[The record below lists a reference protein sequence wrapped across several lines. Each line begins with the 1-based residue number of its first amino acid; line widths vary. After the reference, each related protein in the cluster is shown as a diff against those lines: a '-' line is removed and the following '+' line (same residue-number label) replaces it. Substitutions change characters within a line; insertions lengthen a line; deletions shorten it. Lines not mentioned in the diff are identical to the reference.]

1 MKKFQLK
8 NVTDDEIVGTY
19 DTKVDAIEAMNEVI
33 DETNETN
40 DETDETNDETEEEG
54 LSPFDFKL
62 EVVEVDDASAINTFD
77 EARKYLNGF
86 PNADFVISKKVM
98 SGNCLKLEDVAAFV
112 QDINPHH
119 LKALVAL
126 NKLFTIAEAW
136 NKADGFVPDFAD
148 KGQWKYFPW
157 FKYDDE
163 TAGFVFA
170 YASITASNAS
180 ACIGSRLC
188 FISESRAKEF
198 GEKYADLYNEV
209 FMLND

>member
-33 DETNETN
+33 DETN
-40 DETDETNDETEEEG
+40 ETNDETEEEG

-148 KGQWKYFPW
+148 RGQWKYFPW
-157 FKYDDE
+157 FKYDDK
-163 TAGFVFA
+163 TAGFVA
-170 YASITASNAS
+170 ASTHYAPAFAS
-180 ACIGSRLC
+180 AHFGSRLC
-188 FISESRAKEF
+188 FKSSARAAQF
-198 GEKYADLYNEV
+198 GKQFADLYNKV
-209 FMLND
+209 FL

>member
-33 DETNETN
+33 DETN
-40 DETDETNDETEEEG
+40 ETNDETEEEG

-148 KGQWKYFPW
+148 RGQWKYFPW

-163 TAGFVFA
+163 VAGFVYA
-170 YASITASNAS
+170 YTGDAASTAA
-180 ACIGSRLC
+180 AAIGSLLC

-198 GEKYADLYNEV
+198 GEKYADLYNDV
-209 FMLND
+209 FLLND

>member
-19 DTKVDAIEAMNEVI
+19 DTKVDAIESMNEVI
-33 DETNETN
+33 DETN
-40 DETDETNDETEEEG
+40 ETNDETEEEG

-148 KGQWKYFPW
+148 RGQWKYFPW
-157 FKYDDE
+157 FKYDDK
-163 TAGFVFA
+163 TAGFVYATANFS
-170 YASITASNAS
+170 ASIADAYF
-180 ACIGSRLC
+180 GSRLC

-198 GEKYADLYNEV
+198 GEKYVDLYNDV
-209 FMLND
+209 FLLND

>member
-33 DETNETN
+33 DETN
-40 DETDETNDETEEEG
+40 ETNDETEEEG

-148 KGQWKYFPW
+148 RGQWKYFPW
-157 FKYDDE
+157 FKYADKN
-163 TAGFVFA
+163 AGFV
-170 YASITASNAS
+170 YANTNNAASYATAH
-180 ACIGSRLC
+180 IGSRLC

-198 GEKYADLYNEV
+198 GEKYVDLYNDV
-209 FMLND
+209 FLLND

>member
-8 NVTDDEIVGTY
+8 KVTDDEIVGTY
-19 DTKVDAIEAMNEVI
+19 DTKVDAIEAMNEAI
-33 DETNETN
+33 DETN
-40 DETDETNDETEEEG
+40 ETNDETEEEG

-148 KGQWKYFPW
+148 RGQWKYFPW
-157 FKYDDE
+157 FKYDDK

-170 YASITASNAS
+170 STSYAASVAY
-180 ACIGSRLC
+180 AYVGSRLC

-198 GEKYADLYNEV
+198 GEKYVDLYNDV
-209 FMLND
+209 FLLND

>member
-8 NVTDDEIVGTY
+8 NVTDDKIVGTY

-33 DETNETN
+33 DETN
-40 DETDETNDETEEEG
+40 ETNDETEEEG

-86 PNADFVISKKVM
+86 SNADFVISKKVM

-148 KGQWKYFPW
+148 RGQWKYFPW

-170 YASITASNAS
+170 YTNTTASYAT
-180 ACIGSRLC
+180 AYFGSLLC

-198 GEKYADLYNEV
+198 GERYADLYNDV
-209 FMLND
+209 FLLND

>member
-33 DETNETN
+33 DETN
-40 DETDETNDETEEEG
+40 ETNDETEEEG

-148 KGQWKYFPW
+148 RGQWKYFPW
-157 FKYDDE
+157 FKYDDK
-163 TAGFVFA
+163 TAGFV
-170 YASITASNAS
+170 YAHANTAAS
-180 ACIGSRLC
+180 YADANFGSRLC

-198 GEKYADLYNEV
+198 GEKYVDLYNDV
-209 FMLND
+209 FLLND

>member
-19 DTKVDAIEAMNEVI
+19 DTKVDAIEAMNEMI
-33 DETNETN
+33 DETN
-40 DETDETNDETEEEG
+40 ETNDETEEEG

-62 EVVEVDDASAINTFD
+62 EVVEVDDASAINSFED
-77 EARKYLNGF
+77 ARKYLNGF

-148 KGQWKYFPW
+148 RGQWKYFPW
-157 FKYDDE
+157 FKYDDK
-163 TAGFVFA
+163 TAGFVYA
-170 YASITASNAS
+170 YTNITASIANAYF
-180 ACIGSRLC
+180 GSRLC

-198 GEKYADLYNEV
+198 GEKYVDLYNDV
-209 FMLND
+209 FLLND

>member
-8 NVTDDEIVGTY
+8 KVTDDEIVGTY
-19 DTKVDAIEAMNEVI
+19 DTKVDAIEAMNEAI
-33 DETNETN
+33 DETN
-40 DETDETNDETEEEG
+40 ETNDETEEEG

-148 KGQWKYFPW
+148 RGQWKYFPW
-157 FKYDDE
+157 FKYDDK
-163 TAGFVFA
+163 TAGFV
-170 YASITASNAS
+170 YATSDCTASFANAS
-180 ACIGSRLC
+180 FGSRLC

-198 GEKYADLYNEV
+198 GEKYVDLYNDV
-209 FMLND
+209 FLLND

>member
-19 DTKVDAIEAMNEVI
+19 DTKVDAIESMNEVI
-33 DETNETN
+33 DETN
-40 DETDETNDETEEEG
+40 ETNDETEEEG

-148 KGQWKYFPW
+148 RGQWKYFPW
-157 FKYDDE
+157 FKYDDK
-163 TAGFVFA
+163 TAGFVC
-170 YASITASNAS
+170 ASTINTASTAS
-180 ACIGSRLC
+180 AGIGSRLC

-198 GEKYADLYNEV
+198 GEKYVDLYNDV
-209 FMLND
+209 FLLND

>member
-19 DTKVDAIEAMNEVI
+19 DTKVDAIEAMNEMI
-33 DETNETN
+33 DETN
-40 DETDETNDETEEEG
+40 ETNDETEEEG

-62 EVVEVDDASAINTFD
+62 EVVEVDDASAINSFED
-77 EARKYLNGF
+77 ARKYLNGF

-148 KGQWKYFPW
+148 RGQWKYFPW
-157 FKYDDE
+157 FKYDDK

-170 YASITASNAS
+170 YTAYTASSAS
-180 ACIGSRLC
+180 ANIGSRLC

-198 GEKYADLYNEV
+198 GEKYVDLYNDV
-209 FMLND
+209 FFLND

>member
-33 DETNETN
+33 
-40 DETDETNDETEEEG
+40 DETNDETEEEG

-148 KGQWKYFPW
+148 RGQWKYFPW

-163 TAGFVFA
+163 TAGFVIA
-170 YASITASNAS
+170 YTYAAAS
-180 ACIGSRLC
+180 AASASFGSRLC

-198 GEKYADLYNEV
+198 GEKYADLYNDV
-209 FMLND
+209 FLLND

>member
-33 DETNETN
+33 DETN
-40 DETDETNDETEEEG
+40 ETNDETEEEG

-148 KGQWKYFPW
+148 RGQWKYFPW
-157 FKYDDE
+157 FKYDDK
-163 TAGFVFA
+163 TAGFVYAYTYDAASFA
-170 YASITASNAS
+170 GANF
-180 ACIGSRLC
+180 GSRLC

-198 GEKYADLYNEV
+198 GEKYVDLYNDV
-209 FMLND
+209 FLLND

>member
-19 DTKVDAIEAMNEVI
+19 DTKVDAIESMNEVI
-33 DETNETN
+33 DETN
-40 DETDETNDETEEEG
+40 ETNDETEEEG

-148 KGQWKYFPW
+148 RGQWKYFPW
-157 FKYDDE
+157 FKYDDK
-163 TAGFVFA
+163 TAGFVYA
-170 YASITASNAS
+170 YTVGTASIANANF
-180 ACIGSRLC
+180 GSRLC

-198 GEKYADLYNEV
+198 GEKYVDLYNDV
-209 FMLND
+209 FLLND

>member
-33 DETNETN
+33 DETN
-40 DETDETNDETEEEG
+40 ETNDETEEEG

-148 KGQWKYFPW
+148 RGQWKYFPW
-157 FKYDDE
+157 FKYDDK
-163 TAGFVFA
+163 TAGFVYA
-170 YASITASNAS
+170 YTYYAASS
-180 ACIGSRLC
+180 AHAYFGSRLC

-198 GEKYADLYNEV
+198 GEKYVDLYNDV
-209 FMLND
+209 FLLND

>member
-8 NVTDDEIVGTY
+8 KVTDDEIVGTY
-19 DTKVDAIEAMNEVI
+19 DTKVDAIEAMNEAI
-33 DETNETN
+33 DETN
-40 DETDETNDETEEEG
+40 ETNDETEEEG

-148 KGQWKYFPW
+148 RGQWKYFPW
-157 FKYDDE
+157 FKYDDK
-163 TAGFVFA
+163 TAGFV
-170 YASITASNAS
+170 YADTNITASDANAS
-180 ACIGSRLC
+180 IGSRLC

-198 GEKYADLYNEV
+198 GEKYVDLYNDV
-209 FMLND
+209 FLLND

>member
-19 DTKVDAIEAMNEVI
+19 DTKVDAIEAMNEMI
-33 DETNETN
+33 DEINETN
-40 DETDETNDETEEEG
+40 DKTEEEG

-98 SGNCLKLEDVAAFV
+98 SGNCLKLEDVASFV

-148 KGQWKYFPW
+148 RGQWKYFPW

-170 YASITASNAS
+170 STHCTASVAH
-180 ACIGSRLC
+180 AYFGSRLC

-198 GEKYADLYNEV
+198 GEKYVDLYNDV
-209 FMLND
+209 FLLND

>member
-40 DETDETNDETEEEG
+40 DETEEEG

-62 EVVEVDDASAINTFD
+62 EVVEVDDASAINSFD
-77 EARKYLNGF
+77 DARKYLNGF

-148 KGQWKYFPW
+148 RGQWKYFPW

-170 YASITASNAS
+170 YTSGTASFANAYF
-180 ACIGSRLC
+180 GSRLC

-198 GEKYADLYNEV
+198 GEKYVDLYNDV
-209 FMLND
+209 FLLND

>member
-33 DETNETN
+33 DETN
-40 DETDETNDETEEEG
+40 ETNDETEEEG

-136 NKADGFVPDFAD
+136 NKADGFVPDYAD

-163 TAGFVFA
+163 TAGFVHA
-170 YASITASNAS
+170 YTYYTASYADVS
-180 ACIGSRLC
+180 FGSRLC

>member
-19 DTKVDAIEAMNEVI
+19 DTKVDAIEAMNEMI
-33 DETNETN
+33 DEINEI
-40 DETDETNDETEEEG
+40 NDETEEEG

-148 KGQWKYFPW
+148 RGQWKYFPW
-157 FKYDDE
+157 FKYDDK
-163 TAGFVFA
+163 TAGFVYA
-170 YASITASNAS
+170 YPNTASYAAANV
-180 ACIGSRLC
+180 GSRLC

-198 GEKYADLYNEV
+198 GEKYVDLYNDV
-209 FMLND
+209 FLLND

>member
-33 DETNETN
+33 DETN
-40 DETDETNDETEEEG
+40 ETNDETEEEG

-148 KGQWKYFPW
+148 RGQWKYFPW

-170 YASITASNAS
+170 NTNATASLAF
-180 ACIGSRLC
+180 AVIGSRLC

-198 GEKYADLYNEV
+198 GERYADLYNDV
-209 FMLND
+209 FLLND

>member
-19 DTKVDAIEAMNEVI
+19 DTKVDAIEAMNEMI
-33 DETNETN
+33 DETN
-40 DETDETNDETEEEG
+40 ETNDETEEEG

-62 EVVEVDDASAINTFD
+62 EVVEVDDASAINSFED
-77 EARKYLNGF
+77 ARKYLNGF

-148 KGQWKYFPW
+148 RGQWKYFPW
-157 FKYDDE
+157 FKYDDK

-170 YASITASNAS
+170 YTYYTASTAF
-180 ACIGSRLC
+180 AYIGSRLC

-198 GEKYADLYNEV
+198 GEKYVDLYNDV
-209 FMLND
+209 FLLND

>member
-19 DTKVDAIEAMNEVI
+19 DTKVDAIEAMNEMI
-33 DETNETN
+33 DETN
-40 DETDETNDETEEEG
+40 ETNDETEEEG

-62 EVVEVDDASAINTFD
+62 EVVEVDDASAINSFED
-77 EARKYLNGF
+77 ARKYLNGF

-148 KGQWKYFPW
+148 RGQWKYFPW
-157 FKYDDE
+157 FKYDDK
-163 TAGFVFA
+163 TAGFVYAYTHYTASYA
-170 YASITASNAS
+170 YAYF
-180 ACIGSRLC
+180 GSRLC

-198 GEKYADLYNEV
+198 GEKYVDLYNDV
-209 FMLND
+209 FLLND

>member
-40 DETDETNDETEEEG
+40 DETEEEG

-62 EVVEVDDASAINTFD
+62 EVVEIDDASAINTFD

-98 SGNCLKLEDVAAFV
+98 LGNCLKLEDVAAFV

-148 KGQWKYFPW
+148 IGQWKYFPW
-157 FKYDDE
+157 FKYVDK

-170 YASITASNAS
+170 ATYNAATS
-180 ACIGSRLC
+180 AAAHVGSRLC

-198 GEKYADLYNEV
+198 GEKYVDLYNDV
-209 FMLND
+209 FLLND

>member
-8 NVTDDEIVGTY
+8 KVTDDEIVGTY
-19 DTKVDAIEAMNEVI
+19 DTKVDAIEAMNEAI
-33 DETNETN
+33 DETN
-40 DETDETNDETEEEG
+40 ETNDETEEEG

-148 KGQWKYFPW
+148 RGQWKYFPW
-157 FKYDDE
+157 FKYDDK
-163 TAGFVFA
+163 TAGFVYA
-170 YASITASNAS
+170 TSDCTASIANAS
-180 ACIGSRLC
+180 FGSRLC

-198 GEKYADLYNEV
+198 GEKYVDLYNDV
-209 FMLND
+209 FLLND